1 MTDVHYQYALPPG
14 TMVQEYRIDQVLGVG
29 GFGIVYTAENTHFHE
44 TVAIKEFLPTD
55 FACRKDET
63 GVVPLSSES
72 EETYRWALK
81 KFLDEARTLRE
92 LGRPNPHRNIVRVR
106 QFIEANGTA
115 YMVMDYEKGR
125 SLSQILNERVTLPQ
139 NELQSIL
146 EPLLDGLE
154 RVHAAPVWHRDIKP
168 SNILIRP
175 DGSPVLIDFG
185 AARREVAGADRTVFA
200 MFSPAYAA
208 PEQVDYT
215 AGRQGPWTDIYALGA
230 TLYHAVTGDKPRNAA
245 ERRQGADYAS
255 AVQTAAG
262 SYTPIFLAAIDAALQ
277 LKPESRPQSIAAW
290 RQLFDEDD
298 ATVNKPALPKTM
310 NPVNLAGEP
319 ITIPIPIPENISLE
333 TPSPPDIVGRSRTFR
348 TGRRFTVITF
358 VIVLTA
364 ALGLAGVL
372 SRILSWPFGQKHES
386 TSVTLPPVKPRIK
399 PRIIPPEKL
408 PIKPPGL
415 DTVRTH
421 VQDILAT
428 LACADVIARLSADRH
443 LTISGFASSTKEI
456 QQVRHKLSSVEGI
469 ASVTDELVVHSW
481 PFCEMLKL
489 LQQYKTS
496 NYSLT
501 VGTQLE
507 INKPNG
513 RYSEGEFLVVNA
525 IAGQSFDGYLYI
537 DYLDHEGTVVH
548 MLPTPDR
555 ENNAV
560 RAGQKIVVG
569 AEEHQTPVASHYK
582 IGPPH
587 GSNLLVAIASEQAL
601 FDAPRPQ
608 MESARDYFAALGAA
622 LQSATLNNPSAAMT
636 AAHLFIDTYKK
647 PE

>member
-1 MTDVHYQYALPPG
+1 MTDVHYQYALSPG

-55 FACRKDET
+55 FACRKGET
-63 GVVPLSSES
+63 GVVPLSSKS
-72 EETYRWALK
+72 EEIYCWALK

-92 LGRPNPHRNIVRVR
+92 LGRPNPHRNILRVR

-115 YMVMDYEKGR
+115 YMVMDYEEGR
-125 SLSQILNERVTLPQ
+125 SLSQILDERVTLPE

-146 EPLLDGLE
+146 GPLLDGLE
-154 RVHAAPVWHRDIKP
+154 RVHAVPVWHRDIKP

-185 AARREVAGADRTVFA
+185 AARREMVGADRTVFA
-200 MFSPAYAA
+200 VFSPAYAA
-208 PEQVDYT
+208 PEQVDYS
-215 AGRQGPWTDIYALGA
+215 AGKQGPWTDVYALGA
-230 TLYHAVTGDKPRNAA
+230 TLYQAVTGDNATNA
-245 ERRQGADYAS
+245 VERRLGADYAS

-262 SYTPIFLAAIDAALQ
+262 SYSPVFLAAIDAALE
-277 LKPESRPQSIAAW
+277 LKPENRPQSITEW
-290 RQLFDEDD
+290 RRLFDEDD
-298 ATVNKPALPKTM
+298 ATIIKPALRKAIDPIDL
-310 NPVNLAGEP
+310 PGEP
-319 ITIPIPIPENISLE
+319 ITVPTPIPKNISLE
-333 TPSPPDIVGRSRTFR
+333 TPTPPDIIDRTRAFR

-358 VIVLTA
+358 VVVLTA

-372 SRILSWPFGQKHES
+372 IGIFPWTLDQKPEPIPE
-386 TSVTLPPVKPRIK
+386 TSPT
-399 PRIIPPEKL
+399 
-408 PIKPPGL
+408 IKPPDL
-415 DTVRTH
+415 DTVRAH
-421 VQDILAT
+421 VQEILAT
-428 LACADVIARLSADRH
+428 LACAHVIAKLSADRH
-443 LTISGFASSTKEI
+443 LALSGFVPSTEEI
-456 QQVRHKLSSVEGI
+456 QLVRLKLSSMEGV
-469 ASVTDELVVHSW
+469 ARVTDDLVVHPW
-481 PFCEMLKL
+481 PFCEMLTL
-489 LQQYKTS
+489 LQLYQTAS
-496 NYSLT
+496 YSPS

-525 IAGQSFDGYLYI
+525 ITGEAFNGYLYI
-537 DYLDHEGTVVH
+537 DYLDNEGTVVH

-569 AEEHQTPVASHYK
+569 AEEHQIPVASHYK

-587 GSNLLVAIASEQAL
+587 GSNLLVAIASEQVL

-608 MESARDYFAALGAA
+608 MESARDYFSALSAA
-622 LQSATLNNPSAAMT
+622 LQTAALNNPSAALT
-636 AAHLFIDTYKK
+636 AAYLFIDTYK
-647 PE
+647 